1 MADVEV
7 LIPYMTMHACKI
19 DRNDWAN
26 FNINILVKYSTNNCQ
41 LLEGLHHHSVMDSD
55 TLPIRCHRIIIFRSS
70 YYFYCS
76 SIVIT
81 LHCNY
86 ESSHYGLPLF
96 QLCINKMF
104 YILSVTTVVHGLC
117 LFCCFIKSL
126 QYIVVIGMHNV
137 IYCIIIH

>member
-1 MADVEV
+1 MRNGRCWSSNSST
-7 LIPYMTMHACKI
+7 PCYMTMHACKI
-19 DRNDWAN
+19 ESNDWAN
-26 FNINILVKYSTNNCQ
+26 FNINILIKYSNNNCQ

-55 TLPIRCHRIIIFRSS
+55 TLPIHCHRIIIFKSS

-96 QLCINKMF
+96 QLCIYKQMF
-104 YILSVTTVVHGLC
+104 FHIVCYHCCGLC
-117 LFCCFIKSL
+117 LFCCFINSL
-126 QYIVVIGMHNV
+126 HA
-137 IYCIIIH
+137 